1 MNDTPQRIQTFWEH
15 EPIGLRI
22 FTKRENKRKET
33 RKRQE
38 KSTWRKRRRR
48 TEEGEEW
55 VGNTKTTRQLI
66 PYSQPIVSDAGRL
79 INIFPADSSILSFIV
94 LFFWFVNS
102 SCLLSTSHGTKF
114 LVVSNDTR
122 NLCIGGS
129 SVSPIQR
136 AGIPSSVGPATHQH
150 SWWRASTR
158 LVSLIVIQSR
168 NVEATLFWK
177 KNFKEYP
184 QLSTVAYLQIPAA
197 HLVSEA
203 FVSFDISVQKRA
215 KFETSWW

>member
-15 EPIGLRI
+15 EPIGLLI
-22 FTKRENKRKET
+22 FKKRENKIKET

-48 TEEGEEW
+48 TEGEEW
-55 VGNTKTTRQLI
+55 LEIRKQPVSSFHILNPYRIGRGASYKYISSRQF
-66 PYSQPIVSDAGRL
+66 YSFFHR
-79 INIFPADSSILSFIV
+79 F
-94 LFFWFVNS
+94 LFFCFVYS

-114 LVVSNDTR
+114 LVVSNDIR

-136 AGIPSSVGPATHQH
+136 AAIPNPVGPATHQH

-197 HLVSEA
+197 HLASDA

>member
-22 FTKRENKRKET
+22 FTKRENKIKET

-94 LFFWFVNS
+94 LFFCFVYS

-177 KNFKEYP
+177 IFKNNIRSYP
-184 QLSTVAYLQIPAA
+184 RWLICKFQLPIWRLTHS
-197 HLVSEA
+197 
-203 FVSFDISVQKRA
+203 
-215 KFETSWW
+215 